1 MKKIKAVAAALMVVC
16 SSATV
21 FAEDPI
27 RVVVDG
33 TTVVFDQQP
42 MVIEDRTMV
51 PLRGIFEA
59 MGADVDWVAE
69 SKTILA
75 RKADDIV
82 MLQVGS
88 KTLYR
93 NDTAIS
99 MDVSPVIRGDRVL
112 IPARAV
118 AEAFGAEVLWKAE
131 ERTVLVTT
139 STSTTSFGEYSV
151 TTKTVALEEKDD
163 NGVTVLTAEYDYPQL
178 SNPYG
183 SSAIGQLNAM
193 LEKEAREQSENFA
206 KQYLDAAKKDA
217 QKQESDFI
225 PYQSQKKINVTF
237 VKHNVVSILGT
248 MQNQIGGK
256 VLPENRAT
264 AVYDMKTAKRL
275 EVSDLVSDSESQWK
289 KGVKEALLAM
299 IEENSNQFYSNAP
312 KKADD
317 AVEKVE
323 FYLVDKGIVF
333 YWNPGTIAP
342 EEKGIISFLVEMN
355 WDSLNS

>member
-1 MKKIKAVAAALMVVC
+1 MKKIKAVAAAMMVLC
-16 SSATV
+16 SSTV
-21 FAEDPI
+21 FAQEPI
-27 RVVVDG
+27 RVVIDG

-69 SKTILA
+69 NKTILA
-75 RKADDIV
+75 RKANDIV

-93 NDTAIS
+93 NDTAIP

-131 ERTVLVTT
+131 ERTVQVTT
-139 STSTTSFGEYSV
+139 SASATFGEYSV
-151 TTKTVALEEKDD
+151 TTKTVTLEEKDD

-183 SSAIGQLNAM
+183 SSAISQLNAM
-193 LEKEAREQSENFA
+193 LEKEAQEQSENFT
-206 KQYLDAAKKDA
+206 KQYLESAKKDA
-217 QKQESDFI
+217 QKQGSDFT
-225 PYQSQKKINVTF
+225 PYQSLKKIDVTYM
-237 VKHNVVSILGT
+237 KHDVVSVVGAL
-248 MQNQIGGK
+248 QNQIGGK
-256 VLPENRAT
+256 VIPEYRDA

-275 EVSDLVSDSESQWK
+275 EVSDLVRDSESQWK

-299 IEENSNQFYSNAP
+299 IEQKPNQFYSNVR

-317 AVEKVE
+317 AMEKVE

-333 YWNPGTIAP
+333 YWNLGIIAP
-342 EEKGIISFLVEMN
+342 EEKGIFSFLVEMK
-355 WDSLNS
+355 WDDLNY